1 MSSVLAHCYC
11 PTFFQRQTLKRS
23 AVGRSKHPEIL
34 QVLLYGSRARG
45 DNRPGSDVDLAI
57 VMRLSLGT
65 DGGYG
70 RWFFWHLGYQ
80 EILIYTLA
88 TTSILNGMKNV
99 LGLKRF
105 VRRSRV
111 MEYFCMKRWK
121 IDGLLCHVWGRAAPI
136 LLGSPGQWK

>member
-1 MSSVLAHCYC
+1 MSSVLAHGYC

-57 VMRLSLGT
+57 VMRLSLGA

-70 RWFFWHLGYQ
+70 TWFFWHLGYQ
-80 EILIYTLA
+80 ENPDLHLSNDVHLERYEKCA
-88 TTSILNGMKNV
+88 
-99 LGLKRF
+99 GLET
-105 VRRSRV
+105 VCPAVES
-111 MEYFCMKRWK
+111 
-121 IDGLLCHVWGRAAPI
+121 DGI
-136 LLGSPGQWK
+136 LLYEKMVD